1 MFKQTL
7 DPMKSHY
14 RFLPPYLLVDALQHF
29 KTQQVSYGNHLKHLI
44 KVHLQVTAVIV
55 TPIWPGSSFYN
66 VFWPDVRH
74 TAPFVTNMIVT
85 QPFFICGPLVN
96 RNGMRGR
103 RPYKTAIT
111 LVNFKQ
117 NAPKQYPP
125 AAAGAFKEAV
135 RGAGLSCSLL
145 PIVT

>member
-1 MFKQTL
+1 M
-7 DPMKSHY
+7 
-14 RFLPPYLLVDALQHF
+14 
-29 KTQQVSYGNHLKHLI
+29 
-44 KVHLQVTAVIV
+44 IV
-55 TPIWPGSSFYN
+55 PVWAGASFFTI
-66 VFWPDVRH
+66 FWPDGQH
-74 TAPFVTNMIVT
+74 AAGFVKKMLLMK
-85 QPFFICGPLVN
+85 PFFICGPLVN

-135 RGAGLSCSLL
+135 RGAGLSCNLL